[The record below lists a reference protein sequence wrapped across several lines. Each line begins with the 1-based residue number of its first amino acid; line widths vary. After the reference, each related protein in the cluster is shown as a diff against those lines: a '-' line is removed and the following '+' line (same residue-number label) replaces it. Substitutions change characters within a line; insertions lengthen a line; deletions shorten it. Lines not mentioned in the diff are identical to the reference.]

1 MKHNSK
7 KKDAILPSAG
17 IEQNPLLSEVQK
29 EFAGAVYHV
38 GGKKVSEYRFYKT
51 IADEISGKKKRQV
64 FYWTDEKVL
73 LLLKCLD
80 IEITAETLAE
90 FKAHFR

>member
-17 IEQNPLLSEVQK
+17 IEKNPLLSEVQK
-29 EFAGAVYHV
+29 EFVGAVYHV

-80 IEITAETLAE
+80 IEVTAETLAE